1 MRKKNKNNVY
11 LNTRLLDEDTPF
23 AVREAF
29 NQLRTN
35 LMYTVTEQEHAPVF
49 AVTSADEG
57 EGKSN
62 IIANLALSF
71 AQLQKKVLLVD
82 GDMRCPSQYKLFNVD
97 RRVTGLSELI
107 SGIEADVVTK
117 NIRPNLDLI
126 LSGRIPPNPSELI
139 TSPRFVELIHEWSK
153 KYDIVFIDLP
163 PIGIVTDAVAI
174 CKEISG
180 YIFAVRS
187 GKDSSKLLQHA
198 LFSMEHVG
206 AKIAGIVL
214 NDYNMHGSGRYQSK
228 TRYSQISSRYETSAN
243 EAMQKAKS
251 EESKQ

>member
-1 MRKKNKNNVY
+1 MSRKNKKNVY
-11 LNTRLLDEDTPF
+11 INTRLLDEDTPF

-35 LMYTVTEQEHAPVF
+35 LMYTITEQDQAPVF

-62 IIANLALSF
+62 VIANLALSF
-71 AQLQKKVLLVD
+71 AQLGKKVLLID
-82 GDMRCPSQYKLFNVD
+82 GDMRCPSQYKLFQLD
-97 RRVTGLSELI
+97 RRVQGLSELI
-107 SGIEADVVTK
+107 SGIEANVVLKDTRPGLDV
-117 NIRPNLDLI
+117 I

-139 TSPRFVELIHEWSK
+139 TSPRFAELIATWRKE
-153 KYDIVFIDLP
+153 YDLVFIDLP

-174 CKEISG
+174 CKYISG
-180 YIFAVRS
+180 YIFTIRS
-187 GKDSSKLLQHA
+187 GKDSSKMLQHA

-206 AKIAGIVL
+206 AKIVGIVL
-214 NDYNMHGSGRYQSK
+214 NDYNLRGSGKYQSK
-228 TRYSQISSRYETSAN
+228 TRYNQISSRYETSAN

-251 EESKQ
+251 EEKKQ